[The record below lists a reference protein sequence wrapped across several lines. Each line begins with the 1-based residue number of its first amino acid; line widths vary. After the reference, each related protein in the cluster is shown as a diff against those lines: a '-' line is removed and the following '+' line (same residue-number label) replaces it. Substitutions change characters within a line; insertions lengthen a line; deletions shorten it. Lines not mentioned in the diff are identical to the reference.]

1 MLASARWSGACP
13 RSFSYASA
21 SASVVL
27 VICAR
32 REENWAI
39 TFSGNP
45 AITRPFD
52 AGR

>member
-1 MLASARWSGACP
+1 
-13 RSFSYASA
+13 
-21 SASVVL
+21 

-32 REENWAI
+32 REENRAI
-39 TFSGNP
+39 AFSGNP